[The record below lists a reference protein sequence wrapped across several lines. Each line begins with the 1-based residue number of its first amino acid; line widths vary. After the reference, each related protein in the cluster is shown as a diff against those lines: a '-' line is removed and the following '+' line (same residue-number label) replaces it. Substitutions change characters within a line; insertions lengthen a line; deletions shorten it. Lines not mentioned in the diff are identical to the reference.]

1 MNTKIFVIVVVGV
14 LFLLGG
20 LAMPSQQTQSATSCV
35 DSNYDAADGCVET
48 TYTVPNYGKSLSIV
62 LGLIMVVGG
71 IGASYSLS
79 DSGSETTMTTASISE
94 QSDTGE
100 EPASVDTDVSMLHE
114 QVHSDDDDKT

>member
-1 MNTKIFVIVVVGV
+1 
-14 LFLLGG
+14 
-20 LAMPSQQTQSATSCV
+20 V
-35 DSNYDAADGCVET
+35 DSSYDAADGCVET

-79 DSGSETTMTTASISE
+79 DSGSETTMTTASITE

-114 QVHSDDDDKT
+114 QVQSEDDDNT